1 MARGKDNMKGRI
13 AFVEITREGGSR
25 SSSRVIF
32 REGRVFREED
42 RGVFGGYTEWM
53 MGGEEGPVVDGGLSQ
68 SAFVFPSPS
77 RNMQARKH
85 VPRQSTARA
94 KGPAGSRK
102 RSRPAALWPGEEA
115 AGNDERR
122 SAATTWT
129 KRKGMDHPQTGP
141 E

>member
-25 SSSRVIF
+25 SSRVIF
-32 REGRVFREED
+32 REGRVLREEN

-53 MGGEEGPVVDGGLSQ
+53 VGGEEGPVVDGGLSQ

-77 RNMQARKH
+77 RYMQARKH

-94 KGPAGSRK
+94 KGPAGNRK
-102 RSRPAALWPGEEA
+102 RSQAAPLWPGEEA
-115 AGNDERR
+115 AGNGERR
-122 SAATTWT
+122 SAATT
-129 KRKGMDHPQTGP
+129 
-141 E
+141 